1 MNVGLFVSEDIR
13 ASPKS
18 SCANARIEAEDS
30 VSVKPVGPRYCMGV
44 TSTDRTRPQA
54 QSRFDRFVDRIERW
68 IAPISEEE
76 EAIEEVILSSE
87 NQHLALVGI
96 VVAVLGMTGALVI
109 AYTIGGAELVRKL
122 AYFGVFVSAVVGSAS
137 MFIPVPGA
145 LAGITVGLLLDPIPY
160 VPLPQPIVIA
170 LIVAA
175 GSAVGELTGY
185 STGVGGRGIIGNS
198 RMGRV
203 LVRLMRRHGTLT
215 VFCVAAVPN
224 PFIDVGG
231 IAAGVAGMS
240 IRRFF
245 TVMLIGKTIN
255 YVTIAYL
262 VNAGIDVVQRWFT

>member
-1 MNVGLFVSEDIR
+1 
-13 ASPKS
+13 
-18 SCANARIEAEDS
+18 
-30 VSVKPVGPRYCMGV
+30 MGV
-44 TSTDRTRPQA
+44 TSTEQTQRQERSRYDRVM
-54 QSRFDRFVDRIERW
+54 DRVEKW

-76 EAIEEVILSSE
+76 EALEDVILASE
-87 NQHLALVGI
+87 NQRLALVGI
-96 VVAVLGMTGALVI
+96 GAAAVGMTAALII

-145 LAGITVGLLLDPIPY
+145 LAGITVGLLLDPIPW

-185 STGVGGRGIIGNS
+185 STGVGGRGVIGNS
-198 RMGRV
+198 RVGRI

-231 IAAGVAGMS
+231 IAAGVAGMTM
-240 IRRFF
+240 RRFM
-245 TVMLIGKTIN
+245 TVMFIGKTIN

-262 VNAGIDVVQRWFT
+262 VNAGIDIVQRWFT